1 METHGLRLPSSSVTA
16 LHLGAPIIYL
26 YALMCVAGI
35 ALAIY
40 VARRRAATTRR

>member
-1 METHGLRLPSSSVTA
+1 METHGLRVPSSSLGA
-16 LHLGAPIIYL
+16 LHLGAAFIYL

-40 VARRRAATTRR
+40 VARRRAAAGR